1 MIELYGNFLVVLHH
15 SIYKLLWLGNSIFSL
30 SALVLP
36 E

>member
-1 MIELYGNFLVVLHH
+1 MGLCYNFLVALQYR
-15 SIYKLLWLGNSIFSL
+15 YKLLWLGNSIFSL

>member
-15 SIYKLLWLGNSIFSL
+15 RYKLLWLGNSIFSL